1 MASLDTIALP
11 DNLFWDNE
19 QDFKPFAFSKQR
31 AVNGALIVQA
41 QALHY
46 GQPITL
52 IGGWITR
59 SGLENLRALESDPLI
74 KRQLTLVNPQPFT
87 VLFDLEA
94 GGVEARP
101 IFKCAQQS
109 PDDLFE
115 LTLHFITVEPDP

>member
-1 MASLDTIALP
+1 MPTLDDVTLP

-19 QDFKPFAFSKQR
+19 QEFKPFAFNKQR

-59 SGLENLRALESDPLI
+59 AALENLRTLENAPLI
-74 KRQLTLVNPQPFT
+74 KRQLTLVNPQSFT

-94 GGVEARP
+94 GGVAARP
-101 IFKCAQQS
+101 LFKCAQS
-109 PDDLFE
+109 TPDDLFE